1 MLNFTAS
8 TQSSTQI
15 KSDALIVRIFE
26 GEKILEPKIK
36 ELDKKLNGEISEL
49 LKSGDFEGKLKD
61 VVTIYSHKRIEA
73 KRIILIGL
81 GKKKDFS
88 MERSR
93 ETISHI
99 IPLIKKFKAKSAA
112 ILLTKIQP
120 KNAGVQTAIQA
131 IVEALFLSSYTFLE
145 YKNLKENRMSLEA
158 IHFVLNTATDRT
170 KALRGAKTGYIIA
183 SAVNFSR
190 DLANKPGNHMTPQA
204 LADAAMQMAKENK
217 IKCKVLEKPEIKKLG
232 MGAFLGVNKGSPLDP
247 KFIVL
252 EYFGKKTGQPTV
264 LVGKGITFDTG
275 GISIKPSRKMEEM
288 KFDMCGAANVLG
300 IMKAVSELKL
310 PYKLIGLI
318 PATENMP
325 SGEAIKPGDIVKA
338 MNGKTIQVTNTDAEG
353 RLILADALSYA
364 ARYKPKAVI
373 DYATLTGAVI
383 AALGTDYTAALTN
396 DEKLFSK
403 LEKASKES
411 GEKIWRLPLAESYR
425 EKIKSPIA
433 DIDNIGTQEGAGTIT
448 AGLILQEFVS
458 YPWIHL
464 DIAGTAWTTTPKPG
478 KPIGATGEGIRLTLE
493 FLK

>member
-1 MLNFTAS
+1 MTKFTAS
-8 TQSSTQI
+8 TQPLEQTEGDVI
-15 KSDALIVRIFE
+15 ILKFFE
-26 GEKILEPKIK
+26 DEKKLEPKVK
-36 ELDKKLNGEISEL
+36 ELDQKLDGEISEL
-49 LKSGDFEGKLKD
+49 LQSGDFDGQMKNTA
-61 VVTIYSHKRIEA
+61 TIYSHGRIKTKRIV
-73 KRIILIGL
+73 LLGL
-81 GKKKDFS
+81 GKKKDFNLDKL
-88 MERSR
+88 R
-93 ETISHI
+93 EAITYTL
-99 IPLIKKFKAKSAA
+99 PMLKKFKAKSIS
-112 ILLTKIQP
+112 ILLSKILP
-120 KNAGVQTAIQA
+120 HSTDLKTTVQAMTESI
-131 IVEALFLSSYTFLE
+131 FLSSYVFAE
-145 YKNLKENRMSLEA
+145 YKNLKEKRVDLES
-158 IHFVLNTATDRT
+158 IHFVLNQAAH
-170 KALRGAKTGYIIA
+170 KANAQKGAHDGLIIA
-183 SAVNFSR
+183 NAVNFSR
-190 DLANKPGNHMTPQA
+190 DLANRPGNHMTPQA
-204 LADAAMQMAKENK
+204 LADAAIQMARQNK
-217 IKCKVLEKPEIKKLG
+217 IKCRVLEKSEIKKLG
-232 MGAFLGVNKGSPLDP
+232 MGAFLGVNQGSPLDP

-300 IMKAVSELKL
+300 IMKAASELKL
-310 PYKLIGLI
+310 PYRLVGLI

-383 AALGTDYTAALTN
+383 VALGTDYTAALTN

-403 LEKASKES
+403 LEKASKQS

-448 AGLILQEFVS
+448 AGLILQEFVT

-464 DIAGTAWTTTPKPG
+464 DIAGTAWTTAPQPG